1 MILRYF
7 FLLLIACF
15 SLLSNAQYTTVG
27 DGAFSSGNFG
37 PIRTDT
43 LPAYYS
49 RFAFIYPAA
58 SMDSLSHGD
67 TISAISFKHRSF
79 DSLRGNCNMR
89 VFVKAT
95 SASRFDSTALNWA
108 LESRSSGMQLIYD
121 ANPKRLL
128 GNLPKEVIFP
138 LPTPMRWDTTGGTKN
153 LEILVEYTQTTNQ
166 VATMNWL
173 VETSFFVPGFING
186 HEVKFR
192 YGSSTGGID
201 SITTSNTTIHPTLKI
216 YHPANF
222 DDLEALR
229 VYSLGRVPLLMD
241 KPDSIKAVIANV
253 GKDTI
258 RNKKVYLDVSGAN
271 TFKDSTVVT
280 EIAPFEEQFVYF
292 DTYAPSAQGTEN
304 IQIRIDSDQDT
315 SNNSIVK
322 ARNANYN
329 EYSHSDP
336 FSSSTGGIGFNGS
349 TGDFIA
355 KFYVKGTSYIN
366 QIKVDFTAANRQF
379 QLGVWDVD
387 TNGLPGQELFMSD
400 TSLST
405 PGTFIMAVLP
415 RVQVSNAFFV
425 GIRQTNTTNVAFS
438 YQEEAPIRPN
448 TFYFTAPAGD
458 TNWTSF
464 SPGFD
469 FNFNIQP
476 RLQVAND
483 IAIAEIVQPMQ
494 GDSFLYSPND
504 SLELKARVINYGYQN
519 QGSFIVR
526 GEIRNRFNQLEYT
539 YEAITPLQSGD
550 TVTVSLGKISKF
562 RLGEYNFKV
571 TAILS
576 TDSVQDNNSKDLD
589 FYFFKDYDVAV
600 DQIFTPRRNDTVEL
614 RRGPLQPVVRVI
626 NYGARRQTTILVKF
640 DLLTASGELFY
651 TQQKV
656 VSLNPLGT
664 SIIAFDTLYVNREGK
679 HTVRSYTTG
688 VVDSFLINDTAYS
701 SIVVSKEDDIGIIR
715 IDLPQDN
722 KRFAVGTTV
731 RPKVT
736 YRNNGIKDQ
745 SEVTIV
751 VNKKGADG
759 ALLYTDTIQEP
770 SPFFSLKALQFK
782 PMAID
787 SLGKFTMEAI
797 ASIPDD
803 QQPENDTM
811 IVDYSVVTGNDLRLV
826 KFLSPDGIIARGSP
840 SGEVLLVVANAGIND
855 AVEAKISVLIEDAT
869 TNRILNDTQM
879 VNIPGFTTDTISF
892 GSVSFN
898 EINDYYA
905 TAENHWKDED
915 QANAADTLFNGYGVR
930 YQSDLAIIRNIEI
943 PDGDTLEL
951 GDVRLPSVFVQNMG
965 IDTVKNVEIKITIKN
980 SSNVT
985 VYQDTLSVN
994 KIASSSA
1001 QSVVSKNP
1009 YVGSVAGTY
1018 TLVSTLISTDNNS
1031 DNNTLSTL
1039 FRVVKRNDLTVVR
1052 SLAPQLNENIYK
1064 SSIYKPVAVFKND
1077 GIEPLVNVDI
1087 VCDVKVGL
1095 ISIYRSFK
1103 TISAAPGEEVTVS
1116 FDSTLTHPD
1125 IALAT
1130 AEFRVEY
1137 PEDQIIENDTL
1148 FVDFN
1153 FVQGLSVNGVEDLGV
1168 RLYPN
1173 PFINRI
1179 TIEAPRNI
1187 TRVKLIDVQGKVV
1200 HDAVVSDRFIELDIN
1215 VAAGQYTLEIELGG
1229 SVVRYP
1235 ILKTE

>member
-1 MILRYF
+1 
-7 FLLLIACF
+7 
-15 SLLSNAQYTTVG
+15 
-27 DGAFSSGNFG
+27 
-37 PIRTDT
+37 
-43 LPAYYS
+43 
-49 RFAFIYPAA
+49 
-58 SMDSLSHGD
+58 
-67 TISAISFKHRSF
+67 
-79 DSLRGNCNMR
+79 
-89 VFVKAT
+89 
-95 SASRFDSTALNWA
+95 
-108 LESRSSGMQLIYD
+108 
-121 ANPKRLL
+121 
-128 GNLPKEVIFP
+128 
-138 LPTPMRWDTTGGTKN
+138 
-153 LEILVEYTQTTNQ
+153 
-166 VATMNWL
+166 
-173 VETSFFVPGFING
+173 
-186 HEVKFR
+186 
-192 YGSSTGGID
+192 
-201 SITTSNTTIHPTLKI
+201 
-216 YHPANF
+216 
-222 DDLEALR
+222 
-229 VYSLGRVPLLMD
+229 
-241 KPDSIKAVIANV
+241 
-253 GKDTI
+253 
-258 RNKKVYLDVSGAN
+258 
-271 TFKDSTVVT
+271 
-280 EIAPFEEQFVYF
+280 
-292 DTYAPSAQGTEN
+292 
-304 IQIRIDSDQDT
+304 
-315 SNNSIVK
+315 
-322 ARNANYN
+322 
-329 EYSHSDP
+329 
-336 FSSSTGGIGFNGS
+336 
-349 TGDFIA
+349 
-355 KFYVKGTSYIN
+355 
-366 QIKVDFTAANRQF
+366 
-379 QLGVWDVD
+379 
-387 TNGLPGQELFMSD
+387 
-400 TSLST
+400 
-405 PGTFIMAVLP
+405 
-415 RVQVSNAFFV
+415 
-425 GIRQTNTTNVAFS
+425 
-438 YQEEAPIRPN
+438 
-448 TFYFTAPAGD
+448 
-458 TNWTSF
+458 
-464 SPGFD
+464 
-469 FNFNIQP
+469 
-476 RLQVAND
+476 
-483 IAIAEIVQPMQ
+483 
-494 GDSFLYSPND
+494 
-504 SLELKARVINYGYQN
+504 
-519 QGSFIVR
+519 
-526 GEIRNRFNQLEYT
+526 
-539 YEAITPLQSGD
+539 
-550 TVTVSLGKISKF
+550 
-562 RLGEYNFKV
+562 
-571 TAILS
+571 
-576 TDSVQDNNSKDLD
+576 
-589 FYFFKDYDVAV
+589 
-600 DQIFTPRRNDTVEL
+600 
-614 RRGPLQPVVRVI
+614 
-626 NYGARRQTTILVKF
+626 
-640 DLLTASGELFY
+640 
-651 TQQKV
+651 
-656 VSLNPLGT
+656 
-664 SIIAFDTLYVNREGK
+664 
-679 HTVRSYTTG
+679 
-688 VVDSFLINDTAYS
+688 
-701 SIVVSKEDDIGIIR
+701 
-715 IDLPQDN
+715 
-722 KRFAVGTTV
+722 
-731 RPKVT
+731 
-736 YRNNGIKDQ
+736 
-745 SEVTIV
+745 
-751 VNKKGADG
+751 
-759 ALLYTDTIQEP
+759 
-770 SPFFSLKALQFK
+770 
-782 PMAID
+782 MAID

-811 IVDYSVVTGNDLRLV
+811 IVDYSVVTGNDLRLL

-951 GDVRLPSVFVQNMG
+951 GDVRLPRVFVQNMG

-1001 QSVVSKNP
+1001 QSVVSKNL

-1052 SLAPQLNENIYK
+1052 SLAPLLNENIYK